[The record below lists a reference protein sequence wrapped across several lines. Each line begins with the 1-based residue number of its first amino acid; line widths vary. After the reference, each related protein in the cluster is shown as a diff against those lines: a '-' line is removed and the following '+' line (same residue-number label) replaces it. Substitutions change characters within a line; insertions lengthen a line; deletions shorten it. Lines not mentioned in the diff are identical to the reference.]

1 MTIKMI
7 HTLSDIKDLIDY
19 WNGNGFITEEEM
31 YAQLKKFC
39 GLLREAL
46 DEEPLPGFGSR

>member
-1 MTIKMI
+1 MTVNLI
-7 HTLSDIKDLIDY
+7 HVLSDIKSLIDY

-31 YAQLKKFC
+31 HAQLKKFNEQ
-39 GLLREAL
+39 LKKAL